1 MEQNFRVVVCD
12 GKMLMRLDPADFGV
26 PIRLGIPSVIGK
38 ENRLSNAVY
47 ILLSQKPCRVC
58 WMGSLADEPYQPGV
72 DLYADTLPEEE
83 FLEYYQAAWGRV
95 GVVQVFLPSQFRSD
109 MLQLAVQLKTKEAYL
124 INHSKMAC
132 LDMGNYIGFNRT
144 GDSCL
149 DPLPLLTACGNG
161 RGNREY
167 PPSAPGAEQIGT
179 WAFDLL
185 SYTNKKPGG
194 EYQETRPCFKEKQTT
209 VLSSLAG
216 KTVVVTGTVPNYT
229 RSEVEFMIQQAG
241 GKMGASVTRSTDY
254 LVVADNPGAT
264 KLNKAASLGIP
275 KITASDFMTMLN

>member
-1 MEQNFRVVVCD
+1 MEQKFRVVVCD
-12 GKMLMRLDPADFGV
+12 GKQLMRIDPKDFKAV
-26 PIRLGIPSVIGK
+26 VSLRTPAKIGSD
-38 ENRLSNAVY
+38 NRLANAVY
-47 ILLSQKPCRVC
+47 ILLSQKPYRIC
-58 WMGSLADEPYQPGV
+58 WMGQFADDPFQPGV
-72 DLYADTLPEEE
+72 DPYADTLPEEE
-83 FLEYYQAAWGRV
+83 FLSYYKTAWGQIPMYPAIV
-95 GVVQVFLPSQFRSD
+95 PSVFDAQ
-109 MLQLAVQLKTKEAYL
+109 MLKSAVQIKTKGAYL
-124 INHSKMAC
+124 INHSKMTY
-132 LDMGNYIGFNRT
+132 LDMGNFIGFNRT
-144 GDSCL
+144 GDSCP

-161 RGNREY
+161 RGDMDY
-167 PPSAPGAEQIGT
+167 PLSAPGAEQIGT

-185 SYTNKKPGG
+185 SYTNKKPDG
-194 EYQETRPCFKEKQTT
+194 EYQETRPCFKERRTT

-275 KITASDFMTMLN
+275 KITASDLMAMLN